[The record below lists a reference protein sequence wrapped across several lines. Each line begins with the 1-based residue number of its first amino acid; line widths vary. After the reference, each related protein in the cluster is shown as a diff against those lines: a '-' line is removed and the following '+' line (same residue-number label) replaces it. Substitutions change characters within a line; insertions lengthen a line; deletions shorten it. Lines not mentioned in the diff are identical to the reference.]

1 MAGDKSVNFV
11 EYPDRDM
18 MMIDLASSIAG
29 EIGGALR
36 GNDHASLCVP
46 GGTTPGPMFDA
57 LCAADIEWDR
67 VHVFLGDERWVP
79 ETSARSNTRLVR
91 ERLMVNRAAAAKLVP
106 LHIEGMALE
115 DAITKLTEAIE
126 GELPISVLLLGMGT
140 DGHTA
145 SLFPGADRL
154 EEAMSDGAPPLMA
167 LTAPGAPEPRLTLT
181 LPVLKDAMSTHIL
194 IVGQEKRE
202 ALERVRHARPS
213 EAPVAAILPDA
224 TVHWA
229 E

>member
-1 MAGDKSVNFV
+1 VAGDQGVKFI

-18 MMIDLASSIAG
+18 MMIDLASKIAG
-29 EIGGALR
+29 ELGSALR

-57 LCAADIEWDR
+57 LCAADVEWER
-67 VHVFLGDERWVP
+67 VHIFLGDERWVP
-79 ETSARSNTRLVR
+79 ETSERSNTRLVR
-91 ERLMVNRAAAAKLVP
+91 ERLMVNRAAAARLVP
-106 LHIEGMALE
+106 LHLEGMGLE
-115 DAITKLTEAIE
+115 EAIPRLTEALE
-126 GELPISVLLLGMGT
+126 PELPISVLLLGMGT

-154 EEAMSDGAPPLMA
+154 DEAMASDAPPLMA
-167 LTAPGAPEPRLTLT
+167 ITAPGAQDPRLTLT
-181 LPVLKDAMSTHIL
+181 LPVLQGAMSIHVL
-194 IVGQEKRE
+194 IVGPEKRE
-202 ALERVRHARPS
+202 ALERVRNLKPA
-213 EAPVAAILPDA
+213 EAPVAAILPEA

>member
-1 MAGDKSVNFV
+1 MNFI

-18 MMIDLASSIAG
+18 MMMDLASKIAG
-29 EIGGALR
+29 ELGRAIR

-57 LCAADIEWDR
+57 LCAADVPWDR
-67 VHVFLGDERWVP
+67 VHVFLTDERWVP
-79 ETSARSNTRLVR
+79 ETSERSNTRLVR
-91 ERLMVNRAAAAKLVP
+91 ERLMVDRAAAAKLVP
-106 LHIEGMALE
+106 LHLDGMRAE
-115 DAITKLTEAIE
+115 EAIPTLTEAIE
-126 GELPISVLLLGMGT
+126 PELPISVLLLGMGA

-145 SLFPGADRL
+145 SLFPAADQL
-154 EEAMSDGAPPLMA
+154 AEAMAPDAPPVMA
-167 LTAPGAPEPRLTLT
+167 ITAPGASEPRVTLT
-181 LPVLKDAMSTHIL
+181 LPVLQGAMSTHIL

-202 ALERVRHARPS
+202 ALERVRQLKPA
-213 EAPVAAILPDA
+213 EAPVAALLPMA

>member
-1 MAGDKSVNFV
+1 VKFI

-18 MMIDLASSIAG
+18 MMIDLASKIAG
-29 EIGGALR
+29 ELGSALR

-57 LCAADIEWDR
+57 LCAADVEWDR
-67 VHVFLGDERWVP
+67 VHVLLGDERWVP
-79 ETSARSNTRLVR
+79 ETSERSNTRLVR

-106 LHIEGMALE
+106 LHLEGIGLE
-115 DAITKLTEAIE
+115 EAIPKLTEAIE
-126 GELPISVLLLGMGT
+126 PELPISVLLLGMGS

-154 EEAMSDGAPPLMA
+154 DDAMASDAPPLIA
-167 LTAPGAPEPRLTLT
+167 ITAPGAPEPRLTLT
-181 LPVLKDAMSTHIL
+181 LPVLQGAMSTHVL
-194 IVGQEKRE
+194 IVGAEKRE
-202 ALERVRHARPS
+202 ALERVRHLKPR

>member
-1 MAGDKSVNFV
+1 LKFI

-18 MMIDLASSIAG
+18 LMMDLASKIAG
-29 EIGGALR
+29 EIGAALR

-57 LCAADIEWDR
+57 LCAADVEWER
-67 VHVFLGDERWVP
+67 VCVFLTDERWVP
-79 ETSARSNTRLVR
+79 ETSERSNTRLVR
-91 ERLMVNRAAAAKLVP
+91 ERLMVNRAAAARLVP
-106 LHIEGMALE
+106 LHMEDLQIEE
-115 DAITKLTEAIE
+115 AIPKLTAAIE
-126 GELPISVLLLGMGT
+126 PELPISVLLLGMGT

-154 EEAMSDGAPPLMA
+154 EAAMSDDAPPLMA
-167 LTAPGAPEPRLTLT
+167 ITAPGAPEPRLTLT
-181 LPVLKDAMSTHIL
+181 LPVLHGAMSAHIL
-194 IVGQEKRE
+194 IVGEEKRE
-202 ALERVRHARPS
+202 ALERVRHAKPAD
-213 EAPVAAILPDA
+213 APVAAILPDA

>member
-1 MAGDKSVNFV
+1 MKFI

-18 MMIDLASSIAG
+18 MMIDLASKIAG
-29 EIGGALR
+29 ELGAALR
-36 GNDHASLCVP
+36 SNDRASLCVP

-57 LCAADIEWDR
+57 LCAADVEWDR

-79 ETSARSNTRLVR
+79 ETSERSNTRLVR

-106 LHIEGMALE
+106 LHLEGMELE
-115 DAITKLTEAIE
+115 EAIPKLTAAIE
-126 GELPISVLLLGMGT
+126 PELPISVLLLGMGT

-154 EEAMSDGAPPLMA
+154 DEAMSDDAPPLMA
-167 LTAPGAPEPRLTLT
+167 ITAPGAPEPRLTMT
-181 LPVLKDAMSTHIL
+181 LPVLQGAMSIHVL

-202 ALERVRHARPS
+202 ALERVRHLRPR